1 MRKSKFITLSAL
13 LIVAAVSIVA
23 ATPNP
28 KPFVIPELR
37 EWQGEEG
44 TFVIDQKSKII
55 ISSEAEGVAEAAQAF
70 ATDYLKMFGEQ
81 LEVTH
86 GKAKSGSISFDV
98 VDDQTL
104 GEEGYTIQIGKSIKV
119 EAQTPQGLYWA
130 TRSLLQIA
138 DDGVDGELPR
148 GTIKDY
154 PDYAVRGFL
163 IDCARKFIP
172 LDYLETY
179 IDILAYY
186 KMNLLHIHLN
196 DNGLKKFFHEDWWQT
211 YSAFRLESETFPG
224 LTAQDGHYTKKE
236 FIELQKLAESK
247 NVIIIPEIDV
257 PAHSL
262 AFVHYKP
269 ELESEYATNYLDLF
283 SDETYEFVDALFKE
297 YLEGDEPVFRGKKVH
312 IGTDEYKVSEEQKVR
327 EKFRYFADRYIK
339 YVESF
344 GKEACLWG
352 SLTHMHGETEVKK
365 SEDITMFIWNNPY
378 GNPAEMIDDG
388 YKIINIPESNYI
400 VPTAPYYNDYLK
412 IEKIYNEWTPA
423 VVADITFEEQHPSIL
438 GGMFAIWNDRTGSGV
453 SLKDIHDRTMPATQI
468 ISAKCW
474 SGANTTI
481 SFEEF
486 NQKRMAT
493 AEAPGVNY
501 AGRIGEPNS
510 LVYEQATV
518 TPNSTTPLEEIGYGY
533 TISFDLNG
541 KPEAKGATLFES
553 DFAKFYLAD
562 PINGMIGFSR
572 DGYLYNFKISTYNKN
587 NVNVMI
593 QGDNLT
599 TSIYIDGEL
608 VQKLDVTL
616 RYFPNPDEKM
626 KFISTLVFPLARTG
640 EFNSSV
646 TNLKVY
652 NYLKNE

>member
-1 MRKSKFITLSAL
+1 MKKQVFIALSAIFITT
-13 LIVAAVSIVA
+13 AAETA
-23 ATPNP
+23 AAETNP

-37 EWQGEEG
+37 EWSGGEGQFTIDEKSHI
-44 TFVIDQKSKII
+44 VITSYDQ
-55 ISSEAEGVAEAAQAF
+55 GVAEAAEAF
-70 ATDYLKMFGEQ
+70 ATDYFKLFGKSIEI
-81 LEVTH
+81 
-86 GKAKSGSISFDV
+86 KSGRAKRGSITFAITQDES
-98 VDDQTL
+98 L
-104 GEEGYTIQIGKSIKV
+104 GEEGYSIEIGESIAV

-138 DDGVDGELPR
+138 DDGVDGSLPK
-148 GTIKDY
+148 GSIKDY
-154 PDYAVRGFL
+154 PNYGVRGFL

-172 LDYLETY
+172 IDYLENY

-186 KMNLLHIHLN
+186 KMNILHIHLN

-224 LTAQDGHYTKKE
+224 LTAQDGHYTKQE
-236 FIELQKLAESK
+236 FIDLQKLAESK
-247 NVIIIPEIDV
+247 HVTIIPEIDV

-283 SDETYEFVDALFKE
+283 NEETYEFVDALFKE

-352 SLTHMHGETEVKK
+352 SLTHMHGQTEVKS

-378 GNPAEMIDDG
+378 GNPAEMIDEG

-400 VPTAPYYNDYLK
+400 VPTAPYYSDYLK

-423 VVADITFEEQHPSIL
+423 VVADITFEEHHPSIL

-468 ISAKCW
+468 IAAKCW
-474 SGANTTI
+474 SGADTTLP
-481 SFEEF
+481 FEEF
-486 NQKRMAT
+486 DQKRSAT

-510 LVYEQATV
+510 LVYEQSSV
-518 TPNSTTPLEEIGYGY
+518 EPNSTTPFEEIGYGY
-533 TISFDLNG
+533 TISFDLVG
-541 KPEAKGATLFES
+541 KPEQKGATLFES
-553 DFAKFYLAD
+553 DFAKFYLSD

-572 DGYLYNFKISTYNKN
+572 DGYLYNFKVSTYNKDG
-587 NVNVMI
+587 VNVMI
-593 QGDNLT
+593 QGDNIS
-599 TSIYIDGEL
+599 TSIYIDGKL
-608 VQKLDVTL
+608 VQKLDVTM
-616 RYFPNPDEKM
+616 RYFPNPEEKM

-652 NYLKNE
+652 NYLKN

>member
-1 MRKSKFITLSAL
+1 MRRRVLISLSILFATTQINAL
-13 LIVAAVSIVA
+13 AAES
-23 ATPNP
+23 NP

-37 EWQGEEG
+37 EWSGDEG
-44 TFVIDQKSKII
+44 DFIIDKKSYILLG
-55 ISSEAEGVAEAAQAF
+55 SLSEGVVEAAEAF
-70 ATDYLKMFGEQ
+70 STDYAKMFDVR
-81 LEVTH
+81 LDIKR
-86 GKAKSGSISFDV
+86 GKAKSGAISFDIV
-98 VDDQTL
+98 NDSTL
-104 GEEGYTIQIGKSIKV
+104 GDEGYTIEISETIKV
-119 EAQTPQGLYWA
+119 EAHTPQGLYWA

-138 DDGVDGELPR
+138 DGGTRGALPK
-148 GTIKDY
+148 GSVKDY
-154 PDYAVRGFL
+154 PDYEVRGFL
-163 IDCARKFIP
+163 IDCARKYIP
-172 LDYLETY
+172 LEYLKTY

-224 LTAQDGHYTKKE
+224 LTAQDGHYSKQE
-236 FIELQKLAESK
+236 FIDLQKLAESK
-247 NVIIIPEIDV
+247 HILIVPEIDV

-283 SDETYEFVDALFKE
+283 NDETYEFVDALFKE

-352 SLTHMHGETEVKK
+352 SLTHMHGETEVKS

-378 GNPAEMIDDG
+378 GNPAEMIDEG

-423 VVADITFEEQHPSIL
+423 VVADITFEEKHPSIL

-474 SGANTTI
+474 SGANATVP
-481 SFEEF
+481 FEEF
-486 NQKRMAT
+486 DAKRT
-493 AEAPGVNY
+493 EVAEAPGVNY
-501 AGRIGEPNS
+501 AARVGEPRS
-510 LVYEQATV
+510 LVYEQAV
-518 TPNSTTPLEEIGYGY
+518 VKPNSTTPLEEIGYGY
-533 TISFDLNG
+533 TISFDLDG
-541 KPEAKGATLFES
+541 KPEQKGATLFES

-572 DGYLYNFKISTYNKN
+572 DGYLYNFKVSTYNKN
-587 NVNVMI
+587 GVNVMI

-608 VQKLDVTL
+608 VQKLDVTM
-616 RYFPNPDEKM
+616 RYFPNPEEKM

-640 EFNSSV
+640 EFESTV

-652 NYLKNE
+652 NYLKN

>member
-1 MRKSKFITLSAL
+1 MRKKAFITLAILCTILISAT
-13 LIVAAVSIVA
+13 AA
-23 ATPNP
+23 PNP

-37 EWQGEEG
+37 EWSGSEG
-44 TFVIDQKSKII
+44 AFVIDKKSQITI
-55 ISSEAEGVAEAAQAF
+55 TSTQEGIREAAEALAI
-70 ATDYLKMFGEQ
+70 DYNKMFDQ
-81 LEVTH
+81 KIAIKN
-86 GKAKSGSISFDV
+86 GKPKAGSIIFNIVSDES
-98 VDDQTL
+98 L
-104 GEEGYTIQIGKSIKV
+104 GDEGYTIEIGDMITV
-119 EAQTPQGLYWA
+119 AAQTPQGLYWA

-148 GTIKDY
+148 GSIKDY
-154 PDYAVRGFL
+154 PDYGTRGFL

-172 LDYLETY
+172 LHFLENY

-211 YSAFRLESETFPG
+211 YSAFRLESDTFPG
-224 LTAQDGHYTKKE
+224 LTAQDGHYTKQE
-236 FIELQKLAESK
+236 FIDLQKLAESK
-247 NVIIIPEIDV
+247 HIVIIPEIDV

-269 ELESEYATNYLDLF
+269 ELESQYATNYLDLF
-283 SDETYEFVDALFKE
+283 NEKTYEFVDALFKE

-352 SLTHMHGETEVKK
+352 SLTHMHGETPVKA

-378 GNPAEMIDDG
+378 GNPTQMIDAG

-400 VPTAPYYNDYLK
+400 VPTAPYYSDYLK

-423 VVADITFEEQHPSIL
+423 VVADVTFEEQHPSIL

-453 SLKDIHDRTMPATQI
+453 SLKDIHDRTMPAAQI

-474 SGANTTI
+474 SGANTTVP
-481 SFEEF
+481 FEEF
-486 NQKRMAT
+486 DAKRKNVV
-493 AEAPGVNY
+493 EAPGVNY

-510 LVYEQATV
+510 LVYEQKV
-518 TPNSTTPLEEIGYGY
+518 VKPNSTTPFEEIGYGY
-533 TISFDLNG
+533 TISFDLDG
-541 KPEAKGATLFES
+541 RAEQKGATLFES

-572 DGYLYNFKISTYNKN
+572 DGYLYNFKVSTYNKKS
-587 NVNVMI
+587 VNIMI
-593 QGDNLT
+593 QGDNIA
-599 TSIYIDGEL
+599 TSIYVDGEL
-608 VQKLDVTL
+608 VQKLDVVM

-626 KFISTLVFPLARTG
+626 KFISTLAFPLARSG
-640 EFNSSV
+640 EFESSV

-652 NYLKNE
+652 NYMKN